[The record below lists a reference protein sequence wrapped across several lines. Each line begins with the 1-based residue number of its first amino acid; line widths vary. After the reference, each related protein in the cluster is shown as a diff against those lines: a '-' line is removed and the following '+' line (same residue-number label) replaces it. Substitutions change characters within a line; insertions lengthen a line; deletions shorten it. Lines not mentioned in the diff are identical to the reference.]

1 MSVVGSFLPVVSVV
15 PDELTLVSAVML
27 VMSVAMMRGIHLMMT
42 EALGVGGRRLGRP
55 HLSLDPRVAASSA
68 GDGRLLL
75 RPPLVLGDPPAGV
88 SLLTRV
94 HWRRR
99 VIGLEKFS

>member
-42 EALGVGGRRLGRP
+42 EALGVGGRWLGRS
-55 HLSLDPRVAASSA
+55 HLRVAASSA

-99 VIGLEKFS
+99 VIGLEKLS